1 MAEITVTTAAA
12 EEAAEAAAE
21 TAAEA
26 AAEAKVV
33 VAQEEEEAGA
43 AAEAEAAAQEE
54 AEVEVAIT
62 INLSAV
68 LTYKVMTAKSKAD
81 VVFTSM
87 WLVCGIFFA
96 AVGIIAL
103 LAIGVASQW
112 PHCLEQDC
120 RAGMVCVSKP
130 KQPGSSLDYRD
141 GTDGFTVPACEDCY
155 DFTDAQTNGE
165 GEEGEE
171 GEEIVAVGVLFN
183 TTDRRTPTD
192 VCLNQLN
199 EHNASI
205 YFASKQPAS
214 FARCLYIQH
223 ALGKVVRLDRVM
235 LYIVFLLV
243 AMSMAEDQRQQQLMC
258 RLRRIL
264 LPLWPLRPK
273 KETTGSILRWLGIL
287 LLTIFEFVISLAAP
301 LLPFG
306 TVFLMLTQGL
316 NVQSAVLNGLAM
328 GFVLQIDNLVP
339 SIFFSPKVLA
349 RIETYLVAEAVREMA
364 KKDAG
369 GFYGYITASPFIAV
383 ATVFMGLFSQLYV
396 LDASR
401 SIDCS
406 SLIYMLHYRATIF
419 FGLWCTGALCFAIEE
434 GTRAIIGRQQRLR
447 SPGSSRAIINEDAP
461 IPSAS
466 GVPKWV
472 APVLSKLVAVTR
484 RFFYLLI
491 AALILNFVFLYLAV
505 TLYFEIEFKA
515 TLDFD
520 LPVTSLVFDLFGT
533 CAQGFS
539 HDSTGCVPL

>member
-1 MAEITVTTAAA
+1 
-12 EEAAEAAAE
+12 
-21 TAAEA
+21 
-26 AAEAKVV
+26 
-33 VAQEEEEAGA
+33 
-43 AAEAEAAAQEE
+43 
-54 AEVEVAIT
+54 
-62 INLSAV
+62 
-68 LTYKVMTAKSKAD
+68 MTAKSKAD

-87 WLVCGIFFA
+87 WLVCGIVFA
-96 AVGIIAL
+96 VLAVITL

-112 PHCLEQDC
+112 PQCFEQNDC
-120 RAGMVCVSKP
+120 RAGTVCVSYLEALE
-130 KQPGSSLDYRD
+130 PGADYRD
-141 GTDGFTVPACEDCY
+141 GTYYITSPKCQDCY
-155 DFTDAQTNGE
+155 FLAQTNGTRSAPDDSLWNST
-165 GEEGEE
+165 
-171 GEEIVAVGVLFN
+171 VAVGLFVFDGDN
-183 TTDRRTPTD
+183 KTATE
-192 VCLNQLN
+192 VCMKKLN
-199 EHNASI
+199 ELSS
-205 YFASKQPAS
+205 FSFSSTSFPSESTQPADVS
-214 FARCLYIQH
+214 FARCLYIQET
-223 ALGKVVRLDRVM
+223 LGKASRLDRIILRV
-235 LYIVFLLV
+235 VFLLV
-243 AMSMAEDQRQQQLMC
+243 AMSMAEDQRQLQLMC

-264 LPLWPLRPK
+264 LPLRLRPK
-273 KETTGSILRWLGIL
+273 EKTTGSILRWLGTL
-287 LLTIFEFVISLAAP
+287 LLTINEFIISLVAP

-306 TVFLMLTQGL
+306 TVFLMLTQG
-316 NVQSAVLNGLAM
+316 VGISSALLNGLTM
-328 GFVLQIDNLVP
+328 GFVLQIDNLVS
-339 SIFFSPKVLA
+339 SIFLSPKVLVKM
-349 RIETYLVAEAVREMA
+349 ETYLVGEAVREMA